1 MEIFPPLFLWL
12 ISRTYAGQALV
23 TLYVITGYVHI
34 DAICVLCL
42 NWRFDMKI
50 TLLSVALA
58 VCGLVVIAGIY
69 NLSGKF
75 LRAKHVSEKV
85 K

>member
-12 ISRTYAGQALV
+12 ISRTYTGQAAV
-23 TLYVITGYVHI
+23 TLRVITGYVYI
-34 DAICVLCL
+34 DAICVLYR
-42 NWRFDMKI
+42 NWLFDMEI